1 MTAPALAM
9 SLDDIGQGIVLDQ
22 FVPYFQPKVAIAT
35 RQLVGT
41 EALIRWRH
49 PQRGVIL
56 PAAFIPVAESHPV
69 MRDLTDTMLEK
80 SLAQGRIWL
89 EQGWPL
95 SVSINFS
102 ADVLTDIAAADY
114 IAARA
119 VAHGVDAASVVVEI
133 GESVLATHAETMR
146 ETLVLLRS
154 KGFGLSV
161 DDYGIGHA
169 TPQQLSSIPFTE
181 LKIHRSC
188 VHEAD
193 DKAQLRARLIECVKL
208 ARKLD
213 LTSVAVG
220 VETQEEW
227 ELLKQLGC
235 DIAQGYL
242 VAKPLPA
249 AEIQNWYAEWTA

>member
-1 MTAPALAM
+1 MTAQALLV

-102 ADVLTDIAAADY
+102 ADVLADIGAVDY

-119 VAHGVDAASVVVEI
+119 VAHGVETANVVVEI
-133 GESVLATHAETMR
+133 GESVIATHAETLR
-146 ETLVLLRS
+146 ETLGLLRS
-154 KGFGLSV
+154 KGFELSL
-161 DDYGIGHA
+161 DDYGTGHA

-181 LKIHRSC
+181 LKIDRSW
-188 VHEAD
+188 VRGAHD
-193 DKAQLRARLIECVKL
+193 NPQLRARLADSLEL
-208 ARKLD
+208 ARKLK
-213 LTSVAVG
+213 LKSVAIG

-227 ELLKQLGC
+227 ELLKELGC
-235 DIAQGYL
+235 DAAQGYL
-242 VAKPLPA
+242 VAKPLPGA
-249 AEIQNWYAEWTA
+249 DIQNWYGEWTA

>member
-1 MTAPALAM
+1 MTAQALLM

-80 SLAQGRIWL
+80 SLAQARIWL

-102 ADVLTDIAAADY
+102 ADVLADIGAADY
-114 IAARA
+114 IDARA
-119 VAHGVDAASVVVEI
+119 IAHGVDAANVVVEI
-133 GESVLATHAETMR
+133 AESVIATHAEDIW
-146 ETLVLLRS
+146 ETLMRLRA
-154 KGFGLSV
+154 KGFELSI
-161 DDYGIGHA
+161 DDYGSGHA
-169 TPQQLSSIPFTE
+169 TPQQLSGIPFTE
-181 LKIHRSC
+181 LKIDRSC
-188 VHEAD
+188 VHGAHD
-193 DKAQLRARLIECVKL
+193 NAHLRARLVEILEL
-208 ARKLD
+208 ARKLE
-213 LTSVAVG
+213 LKSAAIG
-220 VETQEEW
+220 VETQEDW
-227 ELLKQLGC
+227 ELLKDLGC
-235 DIAQGYL
+235 DTAQGYL

-249 AEIQNWYAEWTA
+249 AEIQNWYGEWTA